1 MPKGYLNTRSDKT
14 PNGPRSPQALRRPCQ
29 TGINAAHHIAVR
41 TGQSMIRHRASHRGI
56 RLWAASA
63 LLLGGAACTQVP
75 ELDATIPDDL
85 RNAPY
90 PKLIRLDQS
99 LFAVQ
104 PPQEQS
110 AEIEKSLAARRDRLQ
125 SRARGLNSTVV
136 DPAAR
141 KRMQDGVS
149 R

>member
-1 MPKGYLNTRSDKT
+1 
-14 PNGPRSPQALRRPCQ
+14 
-29 TGINAAHHIAVR
+29 
-41 TGQSMIRHRASHRGI
+41 MIWHRASHRGI

-63 LLLGGAACTQVP
+63 LMLSGAACTQVP
-75 ELDATIPDDL
+75 ELDATIPDNL

-90 PKLIRLDQS
+90 PKLVRLDES
-99 LFAVQ
+99 IFAVQ
-104 PPQEQS
+104 LPQEQS

-125 SRARGLNSTVV
+125 SRAREFDSTVV

-141 KRMQDGVS
+141 KRMQNGVN